1 MGDGKVNLPDDLFSS
16 KPSDSKGLIRYQEVE
31 RCCSMG
37 LGNHIM
43 DLCIEC
49 QANQASA
56 TSEECTVA
64 WEFMEAVEAKSS
76 SSSGYGSMVSLHGYL
91 EEEKARRYIP
101 REFKLAEAFGNTLGG
116 FFLASYK
123 DSSSSVFDETMEAS
137 LEGQSYLDVPA
148 TQMVH
153 EQLWVDKYAPKSFT
167 ELLSDEQTNRER
179 HSSVA
184 QTQRPFNSKFSRTNR
199 GAKWSSGK
207 YKNSRSMDE
216 SSNSQG
222 IEDILNTRTTNVGP
236 PE

>member
-1 MGDGKVNLPDDLFSS
+1 
-16 KPSDSKGLIRYQEVE
+16 
-31 RCCSMG
+31 
-37 LGNHIM
+37 NHIM

-91 EEEKARRYIP
+91 EEVP
-101 REFKLAEAFGNTLGG
+101 SFGNTLGG

-207 YKNSRSMDE
+207 YKNSR
-216 SSNSQG
+216 
-222 IEDILNTRTTNVGP
+222 
-236 PE
+236 

>member
-1 MGDGKVNLPDDLFSS
+1 
-16 KPSDSKGLIRYQEVE
+16 
-31 RCCSMG
+31 
-37 LGNHIM
+37 NHIM

-207 YKNSRSMDE
+207 YKNSR
-216 SSNSQG
+216 
-222 IEDILNTRTTNVGP
+222 
-236 PE
+236 